1 MNLDLTQTWTV
12 LGWLEQAID
21 VQDIETR
28 LLAYA
33 ARFGLTAL
41 FAGWVP
47 SLDPGTAGDIPSK
60 ILFQKFPLE
69 WAARYNERN
78 YVFRD
83 PVVQRLQTDHNL
95 FSWTEAYDSCR
106 SSKDVKVIGG
116 EASEFGLVNGLVVPI
131 QSIDGAHAA
140 FSFGGERLQ
149 ISEEE
154 AAAFAFVTNF
164 AAGRLLTITSR
175 RRIGKQSRLTPRE
188 IDCLLWSAEGKTDWE
203 ISRILGISRSTVLK
217 HMASAREKLG
227 AMNKAHAIAIAMRAN
242 VVR

>member
-1 MNLDLTQTWTV
+1 MNLDLTQTWAV

-21 VQDIETR
+21 AQGIEAC

-47 SLDPGTAGDIPSK
+47 ALDPSTAGDIPSK

-69 WAARYNERN
+69 WAARYNKRN

-83 PVVQRLQTDHNL
+83 PVVQRLQSDRNL
-95 FSWTEAYDSCR
+95 FSWAEAYSACG
-106 SSKDVKVIGG
+106 SSKDVKLIRG
-116 EASEFGLVNGLVVPI
+116 EASEFGLVDGLVVPI
-131 QSIDGAHAA
+131 QSVDGAHAA
-140 FSFGGERLQ
+140 FSFGGVRLQ
-149 ISEEE
+149 IGEED

-164 AAGRLLTITSR
+164 AAGRLLTIGSR
-175 RRIGKQSRLTPRE
+175 RKLGGTSRLTPRE
-188 IDCLLWSAEGKTDWE
+188 VDCLLWSAEGKTDWE
-203 ISRILGISRSTVLK
+203 ISKILGISRSTVLK

-227 AMNKAHAIAIAMRAN
+227 AMNRAHAIAIAMRAN
-242 VVR
+242 LVR